1 MSIISLTFLG
11 FVALVFLG
19 YFIIPIKLRPYV
31 LLVANL
37 CFYAC
42 FGLKSFAFLFATVLT
57 SFFASLAMV
66 RSSGAKKKCILF
78 FAIAFNMGLLMIVKY
93 LNFSLGLLFGLFDLQ
108 APVFSILVPLGIAF
122 YTMQAVSYCA
132 DVYRGKYEAET
143 NFVRYLL
150 YMSYFP
156 IIMQGPISRYDQ
168 LAHQLTTAHKFSYDR
183 MKSGLCLALYGL
195 FKKMVIADRAAL
207 LVNQV
212 FGNHASYEGLEIVI
226 AALLYTVQIY
236 ADFSGCVDICRGVS
250 EGLGIRLE
258 DNFKH
263 PYFAVSIKD
272 FWRRWHCSLSS
283 WFKDYIYIPLGG
295 SRKGRL
301 RKYANLTLVF
311 LASGLWHGVGLQFIA
326 WGLIH
331 ATYQI
336 IGDLTA
342 TPRKKLYAC
351 CQTNTASFSFR
362 LGQQIITVILVT
374 FAWIFFRAPSLS
386 VAFDMIGSTFKVYN
400 PWILADGTFLKL
412 GLDAKDWNVLFI
424 SLLVLLTVSVLQQH
438 GSVRERLQKQT
449 AWFRYLIYIAAVLT
463 IVIFGIYG
471 PGYDVSQFIYMQF

>member
-11 FVALVFLG
+11 FMVLVFLG
-19 YFIIPIKLRPYV
+19 YFISPMKFRPYT

-37 CFYAC
+37 FFYAC
-42 FGLKSFAFLFATVLT
+42 FGLKAFFFLFATVLT
-57 SFFASLAMV
+57 SFFASHAIG
-66 RSSGAKKKCILF
+66 RSTDTKKKAILSI
-78 FAIAFNMGLLMIVKY
+78 AIVLNIGLLLIVKY
-93 LNFSLGLLFGLFDLQ
+93 LNYSLNLAFGLFDLQ
-108 APVFSILVPLGIAF
+108 APVFSIIVPLGIAF
-122 YTMQAVSYCA
+122 YTMQAVSYCV
-132 DVYRGKYEAET
+132 DVYRGKYQAET

-168 LAHQLTTAHKFSYDR
+168 LAHQLTTPHKFSYDR
-183 MKSGLCLALYGL
+183 MKSGLSLALYGL

-212 FGNHASYEGLEIVI
+212 FGNYEAYSGIPIVI
-226 AALLYTVQIY
+226 AALMYTVQIY

-250 EGLGIRLE
+250 EVLGIRLE

-283 WFKDYIYIPLGG
+283 WFRDYIYIPLGG
-295 SRKGRL
+295 SRKGRF
-301 RKYANLTLVF
+301 RKYVNITVVF

-326 WGLIH
+326 WGLLH
-331 ATYQI
+331 AAYQI
-336 IGDLTA
+336 IGDLTSS
-342 TPRKKLYAC
+342 PRQKLYIYA
-351 CQTNTASFSFR
+351 QTDTSSFSFR
-362 LGQQIITVILVT
+362 LGQQMLTIGMVT
-374 FAWIFFRAPSLS
+374 LAWIFFRAESLS
-386 VAFDMIGSTFKVYN
+386 AALSMLMSIFKGLNVWN
-400 PWILADGTFLKL
+400 LTDGTLLSL
-412 GLDAKDWNVLFI
+412 GMDSKDWDVLLLSI
-424 SLLVLLTVSVLQQH
+424 GVLLVVSILQQR

-449 AWFRYLIYIAAVLT
+449 SWFRYCIYILAVLT
-463 IVIFGIYG
+463 VLIFGVYG